1 MEVSLLLLA
10 KLIVRVR
17 VLGGLDEVAEVDVR
31 RLKTVNELTA
41 LLAIDSLRSVI
52 VLEQS
57 VALLHHVSVD
67 RSHHALRA

>member
-1 MEVSLLLLA
+1 MLLLT

-31 RLKTVNELTA
+31 RLKTVDQLTT
-41 LLAIDSLRSVI
+41 LLPIDPLRIVI
-52 VLEQS
+52 VLEQG

-67 RSHHALRA
+67 WGHHALRA